1 MTKSEYC
8 LQESNLWSTE
18 KRINFVVVVVV
29 VVVFHR
35 KSRQRSEEKSLRTRA
50 VQKGTTTS
58 HYLVLALKKIWTRE
72 SSLVLQMFSRHHGSR
87 FFVLHPNH
95 LFSTCL
101 NVILYFWYK
110 FLSGLKANDVATGSW
125 TASKTRCFWAGRR
138 STKTGNRPFSRS
150 KNSHFSN
157 GEAKC
162 KTFLWKMSVI
172 CKKMQNPFHFNC
184 FELSLVLKQRLG
196 ATLNGLFF
204 CELTMLLRTPSSALA
219 MSSYGAFWW

>member
-1 MTKSEYC
+1 MLLLLLMFSTENLDRDQRRNLFAQEQSKKVKQLRIILYWRWSKSE
-8 LQESNLWSTE
+8 LENPLSFF
-18 KRINFVVVVVV
+18 KF
-29 VVVFHR
+29 
-35 KSRQRSEEKSLRTRA
+35 
-50 VQKGTTTS
+50 
-58 HYLVLALKKIWTRE
+58 
-72 SSLVLQMFSRHHGSR
+72 FSRHHGSR

-95 LFSTCL
+95 LFNPCL
-101 NVILYFWYK
+101 NIILYFWHK
-110 FLSGLKANDVATGSW
+110 FFSGLEANDVATGSW

-184 FELSLVLKQRLG
+184 FELSRALKQRLG
-196 ATLNGLFF
+196 ATPNGLFF